1 MINIYQY
8 KYFWDNIT
16 GTISWILITI
26 DISFNIEK
34 RLTTN
39 NMYLRWQHE
48 QKECAGRKGW
58 GFVADAHSSGD
69 IMYSVS
75 VYKLI

>member
-1 MINIYQY
+1 MN
-8 KYFWDNIT
+8 
-16 GTISWILITI
+16 
-26 DISFNIEK
+26 FNIEK
-34 RLTTN
+34 RLRSN

-48 QKECAGRKGW
+48 QKERAGRKGW